1 MSSAPTANVIP
12 KPQETSTVAAILS
25 YLVPGLG
32 QIYQGRFGKGFLFM
46 ISLLGMFTLG
56 QAMGNWQNVYVP
68 PVEGA
73 GNHPGQLRNTPSSLL
88 TRPLALPR
96 AVLDRRLRVAG
107 VVSVFSTAAAEPRVL
122 GKLPAHA
129 R

>member
-1 MSSAPTANVIP
+1 MSSAPTAP
-12 KPQETSTVAAILS
+12 AAALLPPEPSLTAAILS

-68 PVEGA
+68 PAE
-73 GNHPGQLRNTPSSLL
+73 NRPNQPGELRALPSSLL
-88 TRPLALPR
+88 TRWHYLGQFWIGIYAWPALYQY
-96 AVLDRRLRVAG
+96 
-107 VVSVFSTAAAEPRVL
+107 
-122 GKLPAHA
+122 
-129 R
+129 